1 MSMTVSRAARL
12 TLLLALSLLLM
23 LGAAAGV
30 LLGLAYSE
38 KGTAFLLGQ
47 AKNWTGDIATWQES
61 EGSLSGPLVMRGLRL
76 KQPGL
81 ALEIR
86 TLTLNWQPRALL
98 QGLLVVESL
107 EAEGIRIALASADS
121 PPSGEPFNPAALQL
135 PIDIAL
141 GGVTL
146 RDLQLTQGDQPP
158 QVIDHLDLAAS
169 LENNTLRLQRL
180 NVAAPQGS
188 LSLTG
193 DTALETQM
201 PLQLQANL
209 ALQPGLPGNTTPRA
223 VARDITLTG
232 DIALKGNINW
242 GEVVAFDLDY
252 QVSADGLGE
261 IDPQLPP
268 RLAAT
273 GQLRGAQTGD
283 AVTLEQ
289 LSLELTDT
297 PVELVLLAQLSQ
309 INTTN
314 PLIDATLQWS
324 GLQWPLS
331 GDEPDIGSSVGSLR
345 LAGSAAR
352 YNLELIATL
361 EGKDIPA
368 SKWQGHASGDAD
380 NIALQQLEGR
390 LLGGELR
397 ISGPLEWNPVVRWNL
412 QVEGN
417 GLDPEQI
424 VPDLPGQLAVAL
436 HTSGQLHP
444 EKGLLAAV
452 ELQKFTGTLLEYDVS
467 LSARAELEG
476 DTLQLQNLQ
485 LQSSGNQLHASG
497 SAAPDAV
504 AIQWQLDAPKPG
516 AFIPGAAG
524 TLTAL
529 GTVAGTAQAPRL
541 QANLQ
546 GKALQMDTLSIPTL
560 EVKLEAGL
568 EPGDTLQLGLA
579 TGPVKDGEQLLL
591 DSLQLRASG
600 TTAQHTLA
608 VVLVTGSDKLQTH
621 LEGGMEPGLASWLGK
636 LTQLDAQSD
645 DYGNWALEQPSALY
659 LSVDEIALANSCLRR
674 ASGPARLCA
683 DLDWT
688 QSTGSRFKALLQALP
703 VQLLAPDI
711 TGELAGNIEGSLATD
726 GTLLA
731 NASLNMTPGQI
742 RVAVD
747 SSVKRLDHGGGDVS
761 LAIDATGLDA
771 TLRFSA
777 PERGRVTAD
786 MQLPGFTSLPLSP
799 QQPLAGRIRA
809 SLPDLGG
816 LAAWFP
822 ELASSAGSLEADLQP
837 AGTLEQPEVIGELKL
852 TGGAADIPMAGLQLR
867 NIELLARSNR
877 ENPGRLEI
885 TGGLDS
891 GPGSVALSGQ
901 LDLPGN
907 SLDLEITG
915 ERLQVYN
922 TADAR
927 ALLSPDLEVGWRDD
941 VLKLRGQLLIPEAA
955 ITPKLG
961 LSPASVADEPGA
973 TAAPGQVI
981 TPSPD
986 IVVINGTLD
995 QPGEDEEPVAPF
1007 RIDSQVQLI
1016 LGDAVNVNALG
1027 LVSSIYGTV
1036 TFTNTPDQLDLL
1048 PIANGTMALKDGTFR
1063 AFGQD
1068 LDIETGQLIFANVP
1082 VTEPELNIRAVLW
1095 IDNDPEVTAAG
1106 ILVTGAVTEPAM
1118 ELFSRPQLE
1127 ASEIQSYLLTGRS
1140 AGDKES
1146 VLSIGTYLHPQLY
1159 VGYGYNLLE
1168 STSEFNSLFS
1178 ITPRYGVGS
1187 SFGEADNNINLIFTH
1202 ER

>member
-1 MSMTVSRAARL
+1 MTVSRAARL
-12 TLLLALSLLLM
+12 TLLLSLSLLLM
-23 LGAAAGV
+23 LGGAAGV

-61 EGSLSGPLVMRGLRL
+61 DGALSGPLAMRGLRL

-81 ALEIR
+81 VLEIR

-98 QGLLVVESL
+98 QGALLLESL
-107 EAEGIRIALASADS
+107 EAEGIRIALATTDS
-121 PPSGEPFNPAALQL
+121 PPSDELFNPVALQL

-141 GGVTL
+141 EGVTL
-146 RDLQLTQGDQPP
+146 RDLQLTQDDQPL
-158 QVIDHLDLAAS
+158 QIIDHLDLAAS

-193 DTALETQM
+193 DTAMETQM
-201 PLQLQANL
+201 PLQLQANW
-209 ALQPGLPGNTTPRA
+209 ALQPGPPGHATPGA
-223 VARDITLTG
+223 AALTG
-232 DIALKGNINW
+232 EIALKGNINW
-242 GEVVAFDLDY
+242 GEAVVFELDY

-283 AVTLEQ
+283 AITLEQ

-309 INTTN
+309 ISTTT

-331 GDEPDIGSSVGSLR
+331 GGEPDIGSSAGSLQ

-352 YNLELIATL
+352 YDLELIATL
-361 EGKDIPA
+361 EGKDMPA
-368 SKWQGHASGDAD
+368 SKWQGHASGDAGH
-380 NIALQQLEGR
+380 IALQQLDGR

-397 ISGPLEWNPVVRWNL
+397 VSGPLEWNPVVRWKL

-417 GLDPEQI
+417 GLDPEQV

-444 EKGLLAAV
+444 QKGLLAAV
-452 ELQKFTGTLLEYDVS
+452 ELEQLTGTLLEYDVS

-476 DTLQLQNLQ
+476 DTLQVQSLE

-524 TLTAL
+524 ALTAL

-546 GKALQMDTLSIPTL
+546 GKALQLDTLSIPAL
-560 EVKLEAGL
+560 DVELEAGL
-568 EPGDTLQLGLA
+568 EPGDTLLLA
-579 TGPVKDGEQLLL
+579 LTAGPVKDGEQLLL
-591 DSLQLRASG
+591 DSLKLRASG

-608 VVLVTGSDKLQTH
+608 VALVSGSDKLQTH

-645 DYGNWALEQPSALY
+645 DYGNWGLEQPSALS
-659 LSVDEIALANSCLRR
+659 LAAGEIALANSCLRR

-688 QSTGSRFKALLQALP
+688 QSTGSRFKVLLQALP

-711 TGELAGNIEGSLATD
+711 TGELAGNMEGSLAAD

-731 NASLNMTPGQI
+731 NASLDMTPGQV

-747 SSVKRLDHGGGDVS
+747 SSVKRLDHGGGDVT

-771 TLRFSA
+771 RLRFAA

-786 MQLPGFTSLPLSP
+786 LQLPGFTSLPPSP

-816 LAAWFP
+816 LAAWIP

-837 AGTLEQPEVIGELKL
+837 AGTLEQPKVIGELKL

-867 NIELLARSNR
+867 NIELLAQSSR
-877 ENPGRLEI
+877 ENPQQLEI
-885 TGGLDS
+885 TGSLDS
-891 GPGSVALSGQ
+891 GPGSIDLSGQ

-907 SLDLEITG
+907 SLDLEMSG

-927 ALLSPDLEVGWRDD
+927 ALLSPDLEIGWRDD

-961 LSPASVADEPGA
+961 LSPASVAEDPAA

-995 QPGEDEEPVAPF
+995 QPGENEEPVAPF
-1007 RIDSQVQLI
+1007 RIDSQIQLI
-1016 LGDAVNVNALG
+1016 LGDAVKVKALG
-1027 LVSSIYGTV
+1027 LVSTIDGTV
-1036 TFTNTPDQLDLL
+1036 TFTNKPDQLDLL
-1048 PIANGTMALKDGTFR
+1048 PNANGRLSLKDGTFR

-1146 VLSIGTYLHPQLY
+1146 VLSIGTYLHPRLY

-1178 ITPRYGVGS
+1178 ITPRYGVGTNL
-1187 SFGEADNNINLIFTH
+1187 GEADNNINLIFTH

>member
-1 MSMTVSRAARL
+1 MTVSRAARL
-12 TLLLALSLLLM
+12 TLLLSLSLLLT
-23 LGAAAGV
+23 LGGAAGV
-30 LLGLAYSE
+30 LLGLAYSDQ
-38 KGTAFLLGQ
+38 GTALLLGQ
-47 AKNWTGDIATWQES
+47 AKRWAGDIATWQES
-61 EGSLSGPLVMRGLRL
+61 DGSLSGPLTLRGLSL

-86 TLTLNWQPRALL
+86 TLTLDWQPRALL
-98 QGLLVVESL
+98 RGLLLVESL
-107 EAEGIRIALASADS
+107 EAEGIRIALATTDS
-121 PPSGEPFNPAALQL
+121 PPSGEPFNPAALRL
-135 PIDIAL
+135 PLDIAL

-146 RDLQLTQGDQPP
+146 RDLQLTQDDQPP

-169 LENNTLRLQRL
+169 LENNTLRLRRL
-180 NVAAPQGS
+180 NVGAPQGS

-193 DTALETQM
+193 DTTLETQM
-201 PLQLQANL
+201 PLQLQANW
-209 ALQPGLPGNTTPRA
+209 ALRPGNATPGA
-223 VARDITLTG
+223 AAQ
-232 DIALKGNINW
+232 DIALTGEIALQGNVNW
-242 GEVVAFDLDY
+242 GEAVVFELDY

-273 GQLRGAQTGD
+273 GQLRGAQVGD
-283 AVTLEQ
+283 AIALER
-289 LSLELTDT
+289 LSLALTDT
-297 PVELVLLAQLSQ
+297 PAELVLLAQLSQ
-309 INTTN
+309 ISTTT
-314 PLIDATLQWS
+314 PMVDATLQWS
-324 GLQWPLS
+324 GLQWPLT
-331 GDEPDIGSSVGSLR
+331 GNEPDIGSSAGSLQ
-345 LAGSAAR
+345 LAGTTAR
-352 YNLELIATL
+352 YDLELIATL

-368 SKWQGHASGDAD
+368 SQWQGHASGDTD
-380 NIALQQLEGR
+380 HIALQRLEGR

-397 ISGPLEWNPVVRWNL
+397 VSGPLEWNPVMRWKL
-412 QVEGN
+412 QVEGSD
-417 GLDPEQI
+417 LEPEQI
-424 VPDLPGQLAVAL
+424 VPDMPGQLAFAL

-452 ELQKFTGTLLEYDVS
+452 ELEQLTGTLLEYEVS
-467 LSARAELEG
+467 LSARAQFEGETLLVQSLE
-476 DTLQLQNLQ
+476 
-485 LQSSGNQLHASG
+485 LQSGGNQLHASG
-497 SAAPDAV
+497 SAAPDAI

-524 TLTAL
+524 ALTAL

-546 GKALQMDTLSIPTL
+546 GKALQLDTLSVPTL
-560 EVKLEAGL
+560 AVELEAGL
-568 EPGDTLQLGLA
+568 EPGDKLLLELA

-591 DSLQLRASG
+591 DSLQLRARG

-608 VVLVTGSDKLQTH
+608 VALVSGSDKLQTR
-621 LEGGMEPGLASWLGK
+621 LEGGMGPGLASWLGK

-645 DYGNWALEQPSALY
+645 DYGNWGLEQPSALS
-659 LSVDEIALANSCLRR
+659 LAAGEIALANSCLRSE
-674 ASGPARLCA
+674 SGPARLCG

-688 QSTGSRFKALLQALP
+688 QSTGSRFKALLRALP
-703 VQLLAPDI
+703 AQLLAPDI
-711 TGELAGNIEGSLATD
+711 TGELAGNIEGSLAAD

-747 SSVKRLDHGGGDVS
+747 SSVKRLDHGGGDVT
-761 LAIDATGLDA
+761 LAIDAGGLNA

-777 PERGRVTAD
+777 PEQGQVTAD
-786 MQLPGFTSLPLSP
+786 LQLPGFTTLPLSP

-816 LAAWFP
+816 LAAWIP

-837 AGTLEQPEVIGELKL
+837 AGTLEQPEVLGELKL

-867 NIELLARSNR
+867 NIELLARSTR

-927 ALLSPDLEVGWRDD
+927 ALVSPDLKIGWRDD
-941 VLKLRGQLLIPEAA
+941 TLKLRGQLLIPEAA

-961 LSPASVADEPGA
+961 LSPASVAEEPGA

-986 IVVINGTLD
+986 IVVINATWD
-995 QPGEDEEPVAPF
+995 QPGEDQKPVAPF

-1036 TFTNTPDQLDLL
+1036 TFTNTPDRLDLL

-1063 AFGQD
+1063 AFGRD

-1082 VTEPELNIRAVLW
+1082 VNEPELNIRAVLW

-1106 ILVTGAVTEPAM
+1106 ILVTGAVTEPGL

-1178 ITPRYGVGS
+1178 ITPRYGVGTS
-1187 SFGEADNNINLIFTH
+1187 LGEADNNINLIFTH

>member
-1 MSMTVSRAARL
+1 MTVSRAARL
-12 TLLLALSLLLM
+12 TLLLSLSLLLM
-23 LGAAAGV
+23 LGGTAGA

-47 AKNWTGDIATWQES
+47 VKRWTGDTVTWQELS
-61 EGSLSGPLVMRGLRL
+61 GSLGGPLALRGVSL

-81 ALEIR
+81 ALEMR
-86 TLTLNWQPRALL
+86 TLTLDWQPRALL
-98 QGLLVVESL
+98 QGLLLVESL
-107 EAEGIRIALASADS
+107 EAEGIRIGLVTADS
-121 PPSGEPFNPAALQL
+121 TPSGEPFNPAALQL

-141 GGVTL
+141 EHMAL
-146 RDLQLTQGDQPP
+146 RDLQLTQDDQSP

-169 LENNTLRLQRL
+169 LENTTLRLQRL

-193 DTALETQM
+193 GTTLETQM
-201 PLQLQANL
+201 PLQLQANW
-209 ALQPGLPGNTTPRA
+209 ALQPGNATPGA
-223 VARDITLTG
+223 AAQDIALTG
-232 DIALKGNINW
+232 EIALKGNINW
-242 GEVVAFDLDY
+242 GEAVVFELDY
-252 QVSADGLGE
+252 QASADGLGQ
-261 IDPQLPP
+261 IDLQLPP

-283 AVTLEQ
+283 AITLER
-289 LSLELTDT
+289 LALALTDT

-309 INTTN
+309 ISTTT
-314 PLIDATLQWS
+314 PLVDATLQWS
-324 GLQWPLS
+324 GLQWPLT
-331 GDEPDIGSSVGSLR
+331 GDEPDIGSSAGSLK
-345 LAGSAAR
+345 LAGNAAR
-352 YNLELIATL
+352 YDLELIATL

-368 SKWQGHASGDAD
+368 SQWQGHASGDAD
-380 NIALQQLEGR
+380 HVALQQLDGR

-397 ISGPLEWNPVVRWNL
+397 ISGPLEWNPVVRWKL

-417 GLDPEQI
+417 GLDPEQLI
-424 VPDLPGQLAVAL
+424 PDLPGQLAVAL

-444 EKGLLAAV
+444 QKGLLAAV
-452 ELQKFTGTLLEYDVS
+452 ELEQLTGTLLEYDVS
-467 LSARAELEG
+467 LNARAELEG
-476 DTLQLQNLQ
+476 EALQVQRLE

-497 SAAPDAV
+497 SATPDAV

-524 TLTAL
+524 ALTAL

-546 GKALQMDTLSIPTL
+546 GKALQLDTLSIPTL
-560 EVKLEAGL
+560 DVELEAGL
-568 EPGDTLQLGLA
+568 EPGDTLLLA
-579 TGPVKDGEQLLL
+579 LTTGPVKDGEQLLL

-608 VVLVTGSDKLQTH
+608 VALVSGSDKLQTH

-645 DYGNWALEQPSALY
+645 DYGNWGLEQPSALS
-659 LSVDEIALANSCLRR
+659 LAAGEIALATSCLR
-674 ASGPARLCA
+674 SESTPARFCA

-711 TGELAGNIEGSLATD
+711 TGELAGNIEGNLAAD

-747 SSVKRLDHGGGDVS
+747 SSVKRLAHGGGDVT
-761 LAIDATGLDA
+761 LAIDAGGLNA
-771 TLRFSA
+771 SLRFAA
-777 PERGRVTAD
+777 PEQGKVEAD
-786 MQLPGFTSLPLSP
+786 LQLPGFTALPLSP

-816 LAAWFP
+816 LAAWIP

-867 NIELLARSNR
+867 NIELLAQSNR

-885 TGGLDS
+885 TGSLDS
-891 GPGSVALSGQ
+891 GPGSIALSGQ

-915 ERLQVYN
+915 ERLLVYN
-922 TADAR
+922 TPDAR
-927 ALLSPDLEVGWRDD
+927 ALLSPDLEIGWRDD

-961 LSPASVADEPGA
+961 LSPASVAEEPGV

-981 TPSPD
+981 APSPD
-986 IVVINGTLD
+986 IVVINATWD
-995 QPGEDEEPVAPF
+995 QPGEGEEPVAPF

-1016 LGDAVNVNALG
+1016 LGDAVKVNALG
-1027 LVSSIYGTV
+1027 LVSTIDGTV

-1048 PIANGTMALKDGTFR
+1048 PTANGRLSLKDGTFR

-1068 LDIETGQLIFANVP
+1068 LDIETGQLIFSNVP
-1082 VTEPELNIRAVLW
+1082 VTEPELNIRAVRW

-1106 ILVTGAVTEPAM
+1106 ILVTGAVTEPAL

-1146 VLSIGTYLHPQLY
+1146 VLSIGTYLHPRLY

-1168 STSEFNSLFS
+1168 GTSEFNSLFS
-1178 ITPRYGVGS
+1178 ITPRYGVGT
-1187 SFGEADNNINLIFTH
+1187 SFGEADNNINLTFTH